1 MVTSSEGSIQDVDT
15 MIDDY
20 EDIFTDE
27 SDETIET
34 LGHEDSKI
42 NASEGKDGCQFY
54 FLSDGKFHEKSL
66 PTKIKTKEDFKEL
79 VDSVFKL
86 GVTLKK
92 SMYEVPTSSGNPEQ
106 FFPFFS
112 LLKKDSKV
120 IHGTMLP
127 NNEYSYESLRAY
139 LGENNKENINLKDIS
154 RILHMIEVKSHA
166 CKKPTIEECR
176 CSQSTYKN
184 QLLIQSYNLAK
195 PEKSLTFA
203 MDFSYTEDGVVFDE
217 NNIQVMPMEKSVH
230 TGRWDD
236 KIYDAKDLPYN

>member
-1 MVTSSEGSIQDVDT
+1 MVIGGEGSIQDVDT

-27 SDETIET
+27 SGETSNVLDE
-34 LGHEDSKI
+34 I
-42 NASEGKDGCQFY
+42 NSSEGKDGCQFY
-54 FLSDGKFHEKSL
+54 FLPDGKFHEKSL
-66 PTKIKTKEDFKEL
+66 PTQIKTKEDFKEL

-92 SMYEVPTSSGNPEQ
+92 ATSHNNSS
-106 FFPFFS
+106 FYPFFS
-112 LLKKDSKV
+112 LLKKNKKI

-127 NNEYSYESLRAY
+127 TTEYSYESLRAY
-139 LGENNKENINLKDIS
+139 LNENNKEKIHEEDLS
-154 RILHMIEVKSHA
+154 HILHMIEVKSHA

-184 QLLIQSYNLAK
+184 QLLIQSYNLTK
-195 PEKSLTFA
+195 PEQSLTFA

-217 NNIQVMPMEKSVH
+217 NNIQVMPMEKSIH
-230 TGRWDD
+230 TGRWDE
-236 KIYDAKDLPYN
+236 KINDAKDLPYN